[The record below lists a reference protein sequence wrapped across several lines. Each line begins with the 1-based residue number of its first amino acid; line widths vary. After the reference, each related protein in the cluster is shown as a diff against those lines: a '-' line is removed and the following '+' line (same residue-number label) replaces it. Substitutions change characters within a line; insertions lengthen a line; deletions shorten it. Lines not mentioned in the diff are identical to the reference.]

1 MRPHPSLLSFL
12 LAIIVIAAVVADIV
26 VLHSL
31 LGRPQSEKQSPLQ
44 PMDIWSQSRFGVWWA
59 CRLTR
64 WLIYAIFIA
73 YIGNFSG
80 AIIGA
85 VLAVIL
91 AGRDIARYW
100 R

>member
-1 MRPHPSLLSFL
+1 
-12 LAIIVIAAVVADIV
+12 
-26 VLHSL
+26 
-31 LGRPQSEKQSPLQ
+31 
-44 PMDIWSQSRFGVWWA
+44 MDIWSQSRFGVWWA
-59 CRLTR
+59 CRLTL

-73 YIGNFSG
+73 YTGNFSG